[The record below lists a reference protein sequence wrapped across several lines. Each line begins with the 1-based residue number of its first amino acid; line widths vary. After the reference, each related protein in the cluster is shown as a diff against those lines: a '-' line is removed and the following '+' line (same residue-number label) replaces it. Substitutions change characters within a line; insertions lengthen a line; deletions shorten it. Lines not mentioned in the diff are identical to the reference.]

1 MLVCGLAT
9 HFVPSERLSLLEEA
23 LCKVDSSDPAIISAV
38 INEYSKQPYMKEKSA
53 YHRLKV
59 IDRCFSRRTVEEI
72 ISVLEREALNK
83 KDDWISETIQ
93 TLKRASPTS
102 LKISLRSIRQGRL
115 QGVGQCL
122 VREYRIAC
130 HVMQGKL
137 SRDHFEG
144 SRAILLDKDKN
155 PKWEPS
161 KLELVS
167 DDMVDSYF
175 SMMDDEGW
183 EDLKL
188 PARSNLPA
196 YAIAKL

>member
-1 MLVCGLAT
+1 M
-9 HFVPSERLSLLEEA
+9 
-23 LCKVDSSDPAIISAV
+23 
-38 INEYSKQPYMKEKSA
+38 
-53 YHRLKV
+53 
-59 IDRCFSRRTVEEI
+59 
-72 ISVLEREALNK
+72 
-83 KDDWISETIQ
+83 
-93 TLKRASPTS
+93 
-102 LKISLRSIRQGRL
+102 IRQGRL

-137 SRDHFEG
+137 SKDLFEG
-144 SRAILLDKDKN
+144 FRAILLDKDRN

-175 SMMDDEGW
+175 SMMDDEDW